1 MNRKVIG
8 LFVALLP
15 LSSCAVSTFP
25 AKRFLTYADAKSFVL
40 KKTSEK
46 DGGSFIFDPE
56 PILSRFYDLSVEEA
70 CVTDFIEFFARS
82 KDGHRAMWNPALT
95 IDYDVVAEGGKF
107 GLEVIIPNTTI
118 SPEYFS
124 SSDEFVIY
132 RSEHTWGVIKEG
144 AGNSSD
150 YEYAAEWY
158 AQGLFFITVANEYG
172 SSFKGWL
179 DEGMLDPLWG
189 VVITEFASCWQ

>member
-1 MNRKVIG
+1 MNHKVIC
-8 LFVALLP
+8 LFAALLP

-25 AKRFLTYADAKSFVL
+25 AKRFLTYADAKSFLL

-95 IDYDVVAEGGKF
+95 IDYDVQADNGVF
-107 GLEVIIPNTTI
+107 GLQVLIPNTVI
-118 SPEYFS
+118 SPDYFS
-124 SSDEFVIY
+124 PEDEFVVY
-132 RSEHTWGVIKEG
+132 QGYGLWGIIKEG

-150 YEYAAEWY
+150 YEYSEEWY
-158 AQGLFFITVANEYG
+158 AQGLFFISITLKHPEMDI
-172 SSFKGWL
+172 GWL
-179 DEGMLDPLWG
+179 DERMLDPLWG
-189 VVITEFASCWQ
+189 VVITEFASCWD